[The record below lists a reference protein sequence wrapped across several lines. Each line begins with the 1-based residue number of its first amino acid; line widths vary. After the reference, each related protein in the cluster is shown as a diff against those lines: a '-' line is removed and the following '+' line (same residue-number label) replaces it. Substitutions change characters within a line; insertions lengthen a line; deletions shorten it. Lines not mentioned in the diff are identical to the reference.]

1 MRDAKL
7 YVGAWL
13 ALVVLAVGSYF
24 LADVSLG
31 RWSTFAAFAIAAVK
45 GALVVLFFMH
55 ILRMRSSIRLAAAVG
70 VLVFGILIAFSTAD
84 LLTREPAPLLSPPVM
99 SKTAPVD

>member
-1 MRDAKL
+1 MKDAKL

-31 RWSTFAAFAIAAVK
+31 RWSTFAAFSIAAVK

-55 ILRMRSSIRLAAAVG
+55 FLRMRSSIRLAAAVG

-84 LLTREPAPLLSPPVM
+84 LLTRDPAPLLSPPAM
-99 SKTAPVD
+99 SKTRPVD